1 MKRLTAVAGLLV
13 ALALPASSAAF
24 HHGALPTRPCAN
36 STMASANPTA
46 REAIRNRNPV
56 MNPGP
61 TFPPFTTPGAEHSGS
76 TPAEENCANA
86 QP

>member
-24 HHGALPTRPCAN
+24 HHGQLPARFCAN
-36 STMASANPTA
+36 SDMASANPTA
-46 REAIRNRNPV
+46 RAAIRDRNPV

-61 TFPPFTTPGAEHSGS
+61 TMPPNGTPGQGQGQGEEH
-76 TPAEENCANA
+76 CANA
-86 QP
+86 